1 MDYTT
6 RVGENLSPTE
16 GRFMRR
22 FLIVGTVVLA
32 TLMLSSTAALAA
44 NVHFKGRPPATFT
57 DQGLVLNATGS
68 LAGLGNGDI
77 TVTLSATADPTA
89 TCTNKGGN
97 QAPGQN
103 PAEVNVTGSQSI
115 PSSEIKNGTVSFNV
129 TTDPPDQ
136 PTAAEAGCPS
146 ANWTAEITDLTFTSA
161 TITVVQG
168 GVVVLTRTFNL

>member
-1 MDYTT
+1 VA
-6 RVGENLSPTE
+6 R
-16 GRFMRR
+16 
-22 FLIVGTVVLA
+22 IVKVMALVC
-32 TLMLSSTAALAA
+32 TLMVATAGPAWAA

-168 GVVVLTRTFNL
+168 GVVVLQRTFSL